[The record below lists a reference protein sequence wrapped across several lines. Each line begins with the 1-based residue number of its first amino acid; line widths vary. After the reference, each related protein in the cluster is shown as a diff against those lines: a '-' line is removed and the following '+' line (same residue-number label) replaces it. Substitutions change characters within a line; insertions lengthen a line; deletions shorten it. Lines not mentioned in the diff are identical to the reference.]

1 MQVYVVIS
9 SNFGKIAYSEKDNIK
24 AGGMPYETV

>member
-24 AGGMPYETV
+24 SSRNAV